1 MNFPRKLIIVLGV
14 ISMFLILNSG
24 CIFITPDYDSYIVS
38 YIKVTPSSATM
49 QLGSSKKF
57 KLLAYDSE
65 DNLIP
70 IDPSKVS
77 WDFAFQCP
85 LCTDVGEI
93 NPESGS
99 ISTYFTPKNIG
110 RYNVYAHYKG
120 KTDYSPVNVVQ

>member
-1 MNFPRKLIIVLGV
+1 MDFQKKLIILLGN
-14 ISMFLILNSG
+14 IIIFLILISG
-24 CIFITPDYDSYIVS
+24 CMFVTPDYNSYTVS
-38 YIKVTPSSATM
+38 YIKVIPSEATM
-49 QLGSSKKF
+49 QVNTSKIF
-57 KLLAYDSE
+57 KVLAYDSE

>member
-1 MNFPRKLIIVLGV
+1 MNFLRKLIIVLGV